1 MKDDLSCVDVFQG
14 AASHA
19 NRGPVREEFDSSG
32 MDSRAGD
39 RGGGTGVDNV
49 PDMSG
54 LCTIMT
60 NYLTRIRLKRGDG
73 RLLSTLCW
81 SGYITCMIHR
91 VRAIAAMSHVYVYRN
106 SGTYLLG
113 RYIMIPLRQH
123 HTSSPYHSAI
133 GTTGRKRAM

>member
-60 NYLTRIRLKRGDG
+60 NYLTRIRIIRLKRGDG

-81 SGYITCMIHR
+81 SGYITCMLHR
-91 VRAIAAMSHVYVYRN
+91 VRAIAAMSHALCASTVIQVP
-106 SGTYLLG
+106 
-113 RYIMIPLRQH
+113 I
-123 HTSSPYHSAI
+123 
-133 GTTGRKRAM
+133 

>member
-60 NYLTRIRLKRGDG
+60 NNLTRIRLKRGDG

-81 SGYITCMIHR
+81 SGYITCMLHR
-91 VRAIAAMSHVYVYRN
+91 VRAIAAMCTSTVIQVP
-106 SGTYLLG
+106 
-113 RYIMIPLRQH
+113 RYMCIMIPLRQH
-123 HTSSPYHSAI
+123 HTSSPYHSAV

>member
-1 MKDDLSCVDVFQG
+1 MLPVQCCLLRHATDEGWQSMKDDLSCVDVFQG

-32 MDSRAGD
+32 MDSREGD

-60 NYLTRIRLKRGDG
+60 NYLTRIRLKRGDD

-81 SGYITCMIHR
+81 SGYITCMLHR
-91 VRAIAAMSHVYVYRN
+91 VRAIAANGCHMC
-106 SGTYLLG
+106 
-113 RYIMIPLRQH
+113 
-123 HTSSPYHSAI
+123 TSTVIQVPI
-133 GTTGRKRAM
+133 

>member
-32 MDSRAGD
+32 MDSR
-39 RGGGTGVDNV
+39 VDNV

-60 NYLTRIRLKRGDG
+60 NYLTRIRLKRGDD
-73 RLLSTLCW
+73 R
-81 SGYITCMIHR
+81 R
-91 VRAIAAMSHVYVYRN
+91 PAII
-106 SGTYLLG
+106 
-113 RYIMIPLRQH
+113 YIMLVGVHYMYTLQYVTPCPCHRCHVTCVRL
-123 HTSSPYHSAI
+123 P
-133 GTTGRKRAM
+133 

>member
-73 RLLSTLCW
+73 RGYYLHYVGRGTLHVCYTVSVPSLPCHMCTSTV
-81 SGYITCMIHR
+81 IQ
-91 VRAIAAMSHVYVYRN
+91 VP
-106 SGTYLLG
+106 

>member
-39 RGGGTGVDNV
+39 RGGGAGVDNV

-60 NYLTRIRLKRGDG
+60 NYLTRIRLKRGDDRGYYLHYVG
-73 RLLSTLCW
+73 RGTLHVCYTV
-81 SGYITCMIHR
+81 SVPSLPCHMCT
-91 VRAIAAMSHVYVYRN
+91 VYVYRN
-106 SGTYLLG
+106 SGTF

-123 HTSSPYHSAI
+123 HTPSPYHPAI

>member
-60 NYLTRIRLKRGDG
+60 NYLTRIRLKRGDDRGYYLHYVG
-73 RLLSTLCW
+73 RGTLHVHVCYTVSVPSLPCHMCTSTV
-81 SGYITCMIHR
+81 IQVPI
-91 VRAIAAMSHVYVYRN
+91 
-106 SGTYLLG
+106 
-113 RYIMIPLRQH
+113 
-123 HTSSPYHSAI
+123 
-133 GTTGRKRAM
+133 

>member
-106 SGTYLLG
+106 SGTYLG

>member
-60 NYLTRIRLKRGDG
+60 NYLTRIRLKRGDD
-73 RLLSTLCW
+73 R
-81 SGYITCMIHR
+81 R
-91 VRAIAAMSHVYVYRN
+91 PAII
-106 SGTYLLG
+106 
-113 RYIMIPLRQH
+113 YIMLVGVHYMYVTPCPCHRCHVTCVRL
-123 HTSSPYHSAI
+123 P
-133 GTTGRKRAM
+133 

>member
-73 RLLSTLCW
+73 R
-81 SGYITCMIHR
+81 GYYLHYVGRGALHVYSMLHR

-106 SGTYLLG
+106 SGTYL
-113 RYIMIPLRQH
+113 YIMIPLRQH